1 MKDYIKER
9 GSLDSFGR
17 TRILGLTHQGI
28 TLLIASLIL
37 LTLPSINWKEE
48 GKKPIIEA
56 LEYIAEVD
64 STEYYKQ
71 QAKINI
77 DILEYRMKK
86 NTGIE

>member
-1 MKDYIKER
+1 MKDYTKER

-17 TRILGLTHQGI
+17 THILGLTRQGT

-48 GKKPIIEA
+48 GKKPVIQA
-56 LEYIAEVD
+56 LDYIAEVD

-71 QAKINI
+71 QAKINV
-77 DILEYRMKK
+77 DILEYRIKK